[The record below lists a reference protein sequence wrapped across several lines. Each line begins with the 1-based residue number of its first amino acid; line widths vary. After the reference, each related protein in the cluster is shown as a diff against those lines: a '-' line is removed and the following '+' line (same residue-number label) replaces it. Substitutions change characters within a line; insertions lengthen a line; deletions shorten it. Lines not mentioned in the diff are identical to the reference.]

1 MKLRAVKTRDK
12 RPDWG
17 SWEYAAMRE
26 RLTGTHL
33 WRSVGPRR
41 RPKRQHAIETETIDR
56 LRNAALLD
64 LPRDCAQAKRIER
77 NRRRRTQKGQVAE
90 PRRQFELA
98 HRQIALDVFLR
109 DQPRN
114 GGFLVAELIDQLKID
129 RLAAG
134 EDPSVRDFLEQGV
147 VHAAPRF
154 HQIAE
159 PRIGVLDQRVERRAR
174 FRTGR
179 LKAIGRGL

>member
-90 PRRQFELA
+90 P
-98 HRQIALDVFLR
+98 
-109 DQPRN
+109 
-114 GGFLVAELIDQLKID
+114 IDQLKID

-134 EDPSVRDFLEQGV
+134 EDPSVRDFVEQRV
-147 VHAAPRF
+147 VHAAPRL
-154 HQIAE
+154 HQIAK
-159 PRIGVLDQRVERRAR
+159 PRIGVLDQRVEGRTR

-179 LKAIGRGL
+179 FKAIGCGF